1 PTSAP
6 TLPYAL
12 PLHDALPIWVMGASI
27 ALAGFASC
35 RKPVQ
40 KVMPYSKMPEEVSPG
55 NPLYYASAMPF
66 QDALNGIVVKTHEG
80 RPAKVEGNE
89 MHQGREGNTS
99 IIGQGALLNMYDP
112 DSSRNVR
119 KDGERSSVSA
129 FAKFCAE
136 HFADTEKNIAF
147 VSEANSS
154 PTYNELKE
162 QALDKFSNAQWV
174 TYETFSEDNTL
185 EGTNKAFGQR

>member
-1 PTSAP
+1 SNE
-6 TLPYAL
+6 
-12 PLHDALPIWVMGASI
+12 W
-27 ALAGFASC
+27 
-35 RKPVQ
+35 
-40 KVMPYSKMPEEVSPG
+40 
-55 NPLYYASAMPF
+55 
-66 QDALNGIVVKTHEG
+66 KTEID
-80 RPAKVEGNE
+80 VDS
-89 MHQGREGNTS
+89 S
-99 IIGQGALLNMYDP
+99 IIGQGALLKMYDA
-112 DSSRNVR
+112 DRSRYVR

-174 TYETFSEDNTL
+174 TYETCREDNT
-185 EGTNKAFGQR
+185 F